1 MCRGQHG
8 DARTSKR
15 SKGEKKGKQREMR
28 EMRWQEYETHEH
40 GENNIAASSFPLWR
54 KKKVKKKT
62 GFRTMKD
69 TKQSGKNSLNATLKE
84 GMTY

>member
-1 MCRGQHG
+1 
-8 DARTSKR
+8 
-15 SKGEKKGKQREMR
+15 MR

-40 GENNIAASSFPLWR
+40 GENNIGASSFPLWR
-54 KKKVKKKT
+54 KEKVKT
-62 GFRTMKD
+62 PGFRIIKD